1 MTTTGLHDL
10 ALSAA
15 YRVRIALGLLGACPG
30 RRPGRLTKGCQRAPE
45 HLARN
50 PQGLVPVLAIDGL
63 ELAQSLA
70 ILEYLDETRAADFLP
85 ADAGPNAGA
94 NTRRDRHGDPPVCN
108 LRVARHA
115 VDASAGAITMAGWM
129 SAFIGPGLAAFE
141 AMLDHPATGRFCHGD
156 RPGLADICLVPQL
169 YNADRWDADLAAM
182 PRIRAIRAALDA
194 LPAVAAAHPDT
205 ATRPR
210 NAQPLVRR
218 NRDSGAPVPDLKA
231 RQNAVAS
238 V

>member
-1 MTTTGLHDL
+1 MTTMLHDYWRS
-10 ALSAA
+10 SAA
-15 YRVRIALGLLGACPG
+15 YRVRIALGLLGLSWQAIPVD
-30 RRPGRLTKGCQRAPE
+30 LTKGCQRSPE

-63 ELAQSLA
+63 ELTQSLA
-70 ILEYLDETRAADFLP
+70 ILEYLDETRAAGFLP
-85 ADAGPNAGA
+85 ADAPGRARVRA
-94 NTRRDRHGDPPVCN
+94 LAYAIAMEIHPVCN

-169 YNADRWDADLAAM
+169 YNADRWGVDLAAM

-194 LPAVAAAHPDT
+194 LPAVAAAHPD
-205 ATRPR
+205 RH
-210 NAQPLVRR
+210 
-218 NRDSGAPVPDLKA
+218 APA
-231 RQNAVAS
+231 G
-238 V
+238 